1 MVRKDEALMHYE
13 VHSTFS
19 SWFLIL
25 CPCNPE
31 VKTLSFTEEAQ
42 HWFGTCSSDK
52 PAHIH
57 EMFGSASLIKY

>member
-1 MVRKDEALMHYE
+1 MVRENEALMPYE

-19 SWFLIL
+19 SWFQIL

-31 VKTLSFTEEAQ
+31 VKMLSFTEEAQ
-42 HWFGTCSSDK
+42 HWFGTCSGDK

-57 EMFGSASLIKY
+57 EMFGGASLIKY